1 MRQYQVLGTPPK
13 VVVWSLYGNVQ
24 LSRSILKR
32 AFHTA
37 IMAMYHWT
45 IANLLALAR
54 ISDLLVDEHVAQHL
68 RSARL
73 VLFTCIH
80 AVVSFAF
87 VINKPGGSFWTSRKV
102 PPVYQCSVH
111 SFLVPTLFL
120 PLLPP
125 RCCSIIEL
133 QLVIS
138 SCKPLNAQEKP
149 PSVIVVSCNKHEYKT
164 IADAAKRRLV
174 LLTVYMQVL
183 AVNRERCAPG
193 TPCSAG
199 PDRAVRCRPWKRP

>member
-1 MRQYQVLGTPPK
+1 M
-13 VVVWSLYGNVQ
+13 
-24 LSRSILKR
+24 LSALLSGANIIL
-32 AFHTA
+32 AAASTA
-37 IMAMYHWT
+37 
-45 IANLLALAR
+45 
-54 ISDLLVDEHVAQHL
+54 
-68 RSARL
+68 
-73 VLFTCIH
+73 
-80 AVVSFAF
+80 
-87 VINKPGGSFWTSRKV
+87 
-102 PPVYQCSVH
+102 
-111 SFLVPTLFL
+111 
-120 PLLPP
+120 P

-133 QLVIS
+133 RLVIS

-199 PDRAVRCRPWKRP
+199 PDRGLFDVGRGRGLEVRNVVGMRARLSEGRCYRSLEADADDSAPAVALSGSSRLKHRIRTVNRLA